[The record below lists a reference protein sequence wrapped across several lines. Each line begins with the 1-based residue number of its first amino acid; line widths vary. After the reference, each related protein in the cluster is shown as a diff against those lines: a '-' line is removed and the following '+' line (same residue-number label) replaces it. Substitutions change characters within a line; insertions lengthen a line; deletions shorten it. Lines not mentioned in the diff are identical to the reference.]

1 MAYNASGVVSS
12 GFPLDDFTFTYYLTG
27 VAATD
32 AAAADAAGKAVSID
46 TGAASSTKLAADG
59 EAVFG
64 RVFLAEN
71 RSDLGFLTAAVQ
83 RKFKEKLPAAVGHG
97 IVVGGSVVGAGN
109 GLVRAVATGTPAEV
123 TAGARNIVV
132 EVGTD
137 FVVVE
142 QL

>member
-1 MAYNASGVVSS
+1 MPYNASGVVSF
-12 GFPLDDFTFTYYLTG
+12 GFPIDVTTFTYYLTG

-32 AAAADAAGKAVSID
+32 AAAADAIGKAVSQD
-46 TGAASSTKLAADG
+46 TAAASSVKLAGNG
-59 EAVFG
+59 EAIFG
-64 RVFLAEN
+64 RVYHAEN
-71 RSDLGFLTAAVQ
+71 RSDLGVRTAAVQ
-83 RKFKEKLPAAVGHG
+83 RQFKEKLPATAGHG

-109 GLVRAVATGTPAEV
+109 GLVRAVAGGVPAEV
-123 TAGARNIVV
+123 TAGQRNVVV